1 MDHLFWLVESHPA
14 QFLAKVKSSGPC
26 KRMIVPRNKKMPDV
40 IGRYF
45 FLKVAA
51 FLFGRCPRS
60 GHRPG
65 KFSLI
70 VERGL
75 PLRDAGK
82 RQQQ

>member
-1 MDHLFWLVESHPA
+1 MDHLFWLMESRPA

-40 IGRYF
+40 IERYF

-51 FLFGRCPRS
+51 FLFGRRPQS

-65 KFSLI
+65 EFSLI
-70 VERGL
+70 VEMGQ

-82 RQQQ
+82 RQEQ

>member
-1 MDHLFWLVESHPA
+1 MDHLFWLLESRPA

-65 KFSLI
+65 GFSLI
-70 VERGL
+70 AERGL
-75 PLRDAGK
+75 PLRDAEK